1 MQDVVVGARKLLA
14 EVSQL
19 DPSFVSTHLPHGD
32 DENEDESE
40 RDTGSRAVSDMT
52 RFVERIVSEFKPF
65 PEERMDVMIRKACQL
80 SARFVKIQD
89 DNAIDPSTPLP
100 RVPTEDGRKRTRSGD
115 RGRRVRRRF
124 TDEDDESD
132 DEDEDDSDG
141 HDDGG
146 SENEGDDDRVMN
158 LTVGE
163 MRTLLL
169 RILEFCYYAQK
180 MLTTLRASH
189 HVLRS
194 LHRVD
199 TLWGKRYTEGSGPT
213 PTNILARGSTNN
225 FSLAAGIARFANI
238 DAGRGGGGGGSS
250 DEATEEGGGGE
261 AKKSD
266 LNNVQQL
273 IIYILNVLQD
283 RGYRRYGTDCYKSII
298 SPCGRFTTRAWDRAC
313 SIKDVVYV
321 STRKE
326 LNFDQWKNA
335 TKTKHNIQAVE
346 DYLTGSVD
354 VQFPALVKD
363 RYMFAFRNGL
373 YVTHRAKVL
382 GDVYEGTLADA
393 FIPYGEHDAIVPD
406 DLAACKYFDLDF
418 PIDNVLPRGV
428 RVNVSRSGID
438 NMEESADASW
448 RAIPTPYMQSVLDY
462 QTFPPEVCDWVYA
475 LIGRLLY
482 TLNEEDGWQVIPFLK
497 GQAGSGK
504 STLLLNVCRNFFHL
518 NDVGV
523 LSNNIER
530 KFGLGAISEKFVF
543 IAPEIKSDLQL
554 EQAEFQSM
562 VSGESVQLAL
572 KHQTARAVE
581 WSVPGIMAGNETPR
595 WKDNSGS
602 IGRRVII
609 FEFIKKVMDS
619 DTSLGKKLQHEMPYI
634 ILKCNR
640 AYQSMVRKVG
650 YQNIW
655 SHLPEYFHQQKEELA
670 KQLDPLKEFIDN
682 TDIFDRKTDP
692 QDNSDLYMPFNELT
706 RMFNAYCDE
715 NNYKRRRIN
724 VSKVKQYLSDICL
737 QFEDHATVRPYPHQE
752 KEGGPDEMTLDR
764 WIVGMQPRKRART
777 HFNGGG
783 NVFNT

>member
-1 MQDVVVGARKLLA
+1 
-14 EVSQL
+14 
-19 DPSFVSTHLPHGD
+19 
-32 DENEDESE
+32 
-40 RDTGSRAVSDMT
+40 MT

-132 DEDEDDSDG
+132 DDEDESGDG
-141 HDDGG
+141 YNEDDGDG
-146 SENEGDDDRVMN
+146 DSENERDDDRVMN

-640 AYQSMVRKVG
+640 AYQSMARKVG

-655 SHLPEYFHQQKEELA
+655 SHLPEYFHQKKEELA
-670 KQLDPLKEFIDN
+670 EQLDPMREFMSRK
-682 TDIFDRKTDP
+682 DILDIQKGNLDV
-692 QDNSDLYMPFNELT
+692 YMPYEEW
-706 RMFNAYCDE
+706 RDMFKAYCEE
-715 NNYKRRRIN
+715 NNYG
-724 VSKVKQYLSDICL
+724 KQTSNLTKARQCFQHYCL
-737 QFEDHATVRPYPHQE
+737 QLEESKDGKISRVYPRDAQ
-752 KEGGPDEMTLDR
+752 GGGEMKSADK
-764 WIVGMQPRKRART
+764 WILGVQPRKHART
-777 HFNGGG
+777 QANGGG
-783 NVFNT
+783 NVFVT